1 MLGKKSKKK
10 LVLWFLAILAAA
22 GSIFIATILFL
33 WLKSEEPS
41 MQNGWYEIRT
51 ARDYQLF
58 WELVAD
64 GQSDLNGRLMKDIKL
79 NNLNNREN
87 WCQMPPENQSIEVG
101 SFEGIFDGN
110 GYTIYGLYSETGYG
124 LVRENFGTIQNVSIR
139 DSVIRGE
146 YFTGGI
152 CYRNYQV
159 ISNCCMTGE
168 LCHNEDHLAR
178 MAGVSVVNIGL
189 TEVCTYN
196 GIMDCSPK
204 DGDRAGICAENSGKI
219 EGCGNL
225 ADQNMEEISR
235 EFYHT
240 YAISD
245 EGMKNCYVKEGTG
258 WFVPEASHVL
268 QISEDYL
275 YMLPWLMKGNCYPL
289 LVGKEPLSIGQRMEE
304 AGAAGEDAFLFDI
317 IRHLLEQENGNTLQ
331 ICMQAVEKEEREDC
345 IFAVKLTLK
354 GQPLEVK
361 AYLAEE
367 FGENY
372 EMPMEYIAE
381 ILGEAVGDYEVDDQ
395 EDSWEHRTYRLE
407 QLSAETGSWS
417 DRSEEIPAPENFML
431 YRTKWETGFWYRQ
444 GEKFYRIVLPKWEL
458 SQGTE
463 ELWDQI
469 LNRVCTERKVSDGIA
484 WKDECIQEAVY
495 KQLSQDDQ
503 GKDRIFSLEE
513 IREIKELTIE
523 NAGWVKS
530 YQDLQYL
537 PELTSLKLHNGT
549 IQMGEINAPLT
560 SLGFENCYIVHLE
573 NISCF
578 SELRRLEIV
587 NCKEVDDFTFL
598 ENLPQLRQLSIE
610 NSTTSTT
617 YWERKISREMI
628 SAVSKCKK
636 LERLS
641 LSSSGLSSIEELSEM
656 TNLQELDLS
665 FNNIDD
671 FSPLYGLRGL
681 RKLWVNDNPQ
691 NELGQ
696 LVYIPDLSIG
706 SHRKTEFELDEL
718 KMAQQ
723 VLDDSYPDN
732 CLLAKGIFYRDIEAR
747 DLAWGDFNED
757 GTKDLA
763 VIGERKKTFDQEG
776 NRISSIQR
784 KIYLFQGTQNGFE
797 EVQIISLSS
806 SILTKS
812 GYYKEEPVSYI
823 AISGNHLLVQ
833 TMSLADEVG
842 GSFNS
847 ISVYTWIEGK
857 MEPECKNETDYEL
870 SEDKTRED

>member
-1 MLGKKSKKK
+1 M
-10 LVLWFLAILAAA
+10 
-22 GSIFIATILFL
+22 
-33 WLKSEEPS
+33 
-41 MQNGWYEIRT
+41 
-51 ARDYQLF
+51 
-58 WELVAD
+58 
-64 GQSDLNGRLMKDIKL
+64 
-79 NNLNNREN
+79 
-87 WCQMPPENQSIEVG
+87 
-101 SFEGIFDGN
+101 
-110 GYTIYGLYSETGYG
+110 
-124 LVRENFGTIQNVSIR
+124 
-139 DSVIRGE
+139 
-146 YFTGGI
+146 
-152 CYRNYQV
+152 
-159 ISNCCMTGE
+159 
-168 LCHNEDHLAR
+168 
-178 MAGVSVVNIGL
+178 
-189 TEVCTYN
+189 
-196 GIMDCSPK
+196 
-204 DGDRAGICAENSGKI
+204 
-219 EGCGNL
+219 
-225 ADQNMEEISR
+225 
-235 EFYHT
+235 
-240 YAISD
+240 
-245 EGMKNCYVKEGTG
+245 
-258 WFVPEASHVL
+258 
-268 QISEDYL
+268 
-275 YMLPWLMKGNCYPL
+275 
-289 LVGKEPLSIGQRMEE
+289 SIGQQLEE
-304 AGAAGEDAFLFDI
+304 AGAAGEDAFLFDM

-367 FGENY
+367 FGQNY

-381 ILGEAVGDYEVDDQ
+381 ILGEAGGNYEVDNQ
-395 EDSWEHRTYRLE
+395 EGSWEHRTYRLE
-407 QLSAETGSWS
+407 QLSEETGSWS
-417 DRSEEIPAPENFML
+417 NRSEGKPAPENFML

-503 GKDRIFSLEE
+503 GKDRIFSLEDVVG
-513 IREIKELTIE
+513 IKELAVEYAGNVE
-523 NAGWVKS
+523 N

-537 PELTSLKLHNGT
+537 PQLTSLKLHNGT
-549 IQMGEINAPLT
+549 IQIGEINAPLT
-560 SLGFENCYIVHLE
+560 SLRIDNCYVDGLQDICH
-573 NISCF
+573 F
-578 SELRRLEIV
+578 SDLSRLEMINV
-587 NCKEVDDFTFL
+587 NHLYDFSFL
-598 ENLPQLRQLSIE
+598 EGLPKLKELTVEGIGPTEEDDLRDVIG
-610 NSTTSTT
+610 
-617 YWERKISREMI
+617 
-628 SAVSKCKK
+628 KCGE
-636 LERLS
+636 LEKLS
-641 LSSSGLSSIEELSEM
+641 LRSDFLSGIEELEKLS
-656 TNLQELDLS
+656 NLQELDLS
-665 FNNIDD
+665 FNDIDD

-763 VIGERKKTFDQEG
+763 VIGEKKKIFDQEG

-797 EVQIISLSS
+797 EVQTISLPS

>member
-79 NNLNNREN
+79 NNLNNWEN

-159 ISNCCMTGE
+159 ISNCCVTGE

-178 MAGVSVVNIGL
+178 MAGVAVVNIGL
-189 TEVCTYN
+189 IEVCTYN
-196 GIMDCSPK
+196 GIMDCSPN

-225 ADQNMEEISR
+225 ADQNMEEISC

-304 AGAAGEDAFLFDI
+304 AGAAGEDAFLFDM

-407 QLSAETGSWS
+407 QLSEETGSWS

-503 GKDRIFSLEE
+503 GKDRIFSLEDVVG
-513 IREIKELTIE
+513 IKELAVEYAGNVE
-523 NAGWVKS
+523 N

-537 PELTSLKLHNGT
+537 PQLTSLKLHNGT
-549 IQMGEINAPLT
+549 IQIGEINAQLT
-560 SLGFENCYIVHLE
+560 SLRIDNCYVDGLQDICH
-573 NISCF
+573 F
-578 SELRRLEIV
+578 SDLSRLEMINV
-587 NCKEVDDFTFL
+587 NHLYDFSFL
-598 ENLPQLRQLSIE
+598 EGLPKLKELTVEGIAPTEEDDLRDVIG
-610 NSTTSTT
+610 
-617 YWERKISREMI
+617 
-628 SAVSKCKK
+628 KCGE
-636 LERLS
+636 LEKLS
-641 LSSSGLSSIEELSEM
+641 LRSDFLSGIEELEKLS
-656 TNLQELDLS
+656 NLQELDLS
-665 FNNIDD
+665 FNDIDD

-732 CLLAKGIFYRDIEAR
+732 YLLAKGIFYRDIEAR

-763 VIGERKKTFDQEG
+763 VIGEKKKIFDQEG

-797 EVQIISLSS
+797 EVQTISLPS

>member
-10 LVLWFLAILAAA
+10 LVLWFLAILATA
-22 GSIFIATILFL
+22 GSIFIAAILFL

-41 MQNGWYEIRT
+41 IQDGWYEIRT

-79 NNLNNREN
+79 NNLNNWEN
-87 WCQMPPENQSIEVG
+87 WCQMPPENQSVEVG

-189 TEVCTYN
+189 IEVCTYN
-196 GIMDCSPK
+196 GIMDCSPN

-304 AGAAGEDAFLFDI
+304 AGAAGEDAFLFDM

-361 AYLAEE
+361 AYLVEE
-367 FGENY
+367 FGQNY

-407 QLSAETGSWS
+407 QLSEETGSWS

-431 YRTKWETGFWYRQ
+431 YRTKWETGFWYRR

-458 SQGTE
+458 SQGTK
-463 ELWDQI
+463 ELWNQI

-503 GKDRIFSLEE
+503 GKDRIFSLEDVVG
-513 IREIKELTIE
+513 IKELAVEYAGNVE
-523 NAGWVKS
+523 N

-537 PELTSLKLHNGT
+537 PQLTSLKLHNGT
-549 IQMGEINAPLT
+549 IQIGEINAPLT
-560 SLGFENCYIVHLE
+560 SLRIDNCYVDGLQDICH
-573 NISCF
+573 F
-578 SELRRLEIV
+578 SDLSRLEMINV
-587 NCKEVDDFTFL
+587 NHLYDFSFL
-598 ENLPQLRQLSIE
+598 EGLPKLKELTVEGIGPTEEDDLRDVIG
-610 NSTTSTT
+610 
-617 YWERKISREMI
+617 
-628 SAVSKCKK
+628 KCGE
-636 LERLS
+636 LEKLS
-641 LSSSGLSSIEELSEM
+641 LRSDFLSGIEELEKLS
-656 TNLQELDLS
+656 NLQELDLS
-665 FNNIDD
+665 FNDIDD

-797 EVQIISLSS
+797 EVQIISLPS

-833 TMSLADEVG
+833 TMSLADEVD